1 MRTLAFYGKGGI
13 GKTTVATNI
22 SVLFA
27 KNGQRVLQVGCDP
40 KHDSSYKLVPR
51 DQVRTVMGLLAAD
64 GARTPTREQV
74 VMHGRM
80 AVDCV
85 ETGGPEPGVGCAG
98 RGITRMFEV
107 LSEAKVLEAG
117 YEVVVY
123 DVLGDVVCGGFAAPL
138 RRGFAREVYVVASG
152 EIMALYAANNICRA
166 IATHARNGVALAGII
181 ANLRGSSRERSTLQS
196 FASRI
201 GSRLLHAIPQH
212 ELVQQA
218 ERESRTVIEHA
229 PESDI
234 AHHYEALFAQV
245 LATTQADWCV
255 PSPLE
260 DAEFERFVF
269 ETMVG

>member
-27 KNGQRVLQVGCDP
+27 KDGRRVLQVGCDP
-40 KHDSSYKLVPR
+40 KHDSSYKLVAR
-51 DQVRTVMGLLAAD
+51 EQVRTVMGLLQVP
-64 GARTPTREQV
+64 GTQTLTREQV

-80 AVDCV
+80 GVDCV

-107 LSEAKVLEAG
+107 LGEAKVLESG
-117 YEVVVY
+117 YDVVVY

-166 IATHARNGVALAGII
+166 IVTHARNGVALAGVV
-181 ANLRGSSRERSTLQS
+181 ANLRGSSKELATLQA
-196 FASRI
+196 FAARI
-201 GSRLLHAIPQH
+201 GSRLLHPIPQH
-212 ELVQQA
+212 EAVQEA
-218 ERESRTVIEHA
+218 ERHSRTVIEHA
-229 PESDI
+229 PDCAI
-234 AHHYEALFAQV
+234 AHDYTALFGEIQ
-245 LATTQADWCV
+245 ATTQEDCCI
-255 PSPLE
+255 PRPLE
-260 DAEFERFVF
+260 DTEFEQFVLNA
-269 ETMVG
+269 MVA